1 MGARAYVLLLG
12 AHSADCLTRRS
23 DLSNVPRP
31 AGRPQLF
38 TAPAHSH
45 GHHYIFGLAL
55 ILSSYIFNL
64 SITIIIISFY
74 WKTYNILQANKII

>member
-31 AGRPQLF
+31 AGRRQLF
-38 TAPAHSH
+38 TVPAHSH
-45 GHHYIFGLAL
+45 GHHYSFGLGFYQAINL
-55 ILSSYIFNL
+55 NL
-64 SITIIIISFY
+64 SITIIIISLY
-74 WKTYNILQANKII
+74 WKTYNILQTNKII